1 MRIKT
6 KCKCTC
12 TFKITKAIIL
22 SSRQRTVFIVLKMDS
37 DSYLLRNRLKLATY
51 ISITVY
57 QAENEMKTVGNSSYR
72 SF

>member
-1 MRIKT
+1 M
-6 KCKCTC
+6 
-12 TFKITKAIIL
+12 
-22 SSRQRTVFIVLKMDS
+22 TVFIVLKMDS